1 MYCIKW
7 LSLIFTK
14 CITSQ
19 MYNDLIL
26 HTEAGEK
33 VELSAYYECCQH

>member
-14 CITSQ
+14 CITSH
-19 MYNDLIL
+19 MYDLIL